1 MRGMTL
7 LIATI
12 LTLGYGF
19 AAQAAMSL
27 SIHRAGTAPEAVSTG
42 TSRIW
47 YGGTLAP
54 VTVEASAEP
63 KCAAAAAAKLD
74 NSGPRTNL

>member
-27 SIHRAGTAPEAVSTG
+27 NIRHAGATLPETAVSSTN
-42 TSRIW
+42 RIW

-54 VTVEASAEP
+54 VTVEATPEP
-63 KCAAAAAAKLD
+63 KCAAKLD
-74 NSGPRTNL
+74 NSGQRTNL

>member
-1 MRGMTL
+1 MRGLTL

-19 AAQAAMSL
+19 AAQAAMTL
-27 SIHRAGTAPEAVSTG
+27 DIRRAGAALPEAVASSTN
-42 TSRIW
+42 RIW

-54 VTVEASAEP
+54 VTVEGNADP
-63 KCAAAAAAKLD
+63 KCAAKLD
-74 NSGPRTNL
+74 NSGQRTNL

>member
-1 MRGMTL
+1 MRGLTL

-19 AAQAAMSL
+19 AAQAAMT
-27 SIHRAGTAPEAVSTG
+27 IGIRRAGAPLPETTVS
-42 TSRIW
+42 SSNRIW

-54 VTVEASAEP
+54 VTVEAP
-63 KCAAAAAAKLD
+63 AKLD
-74 NSGPRTNL
+74 KCEQRTNL

>member
-1 MRGMTL
+1 MRGLTL

-19 AAQAAMSL
+19 AAQAAMTL
-27 SIHRAGTAPEAVSTG
+27 DIRRAGAALPETVAST
-42 TSRIW
+42 TNRIW

-54 VTVEASAEP
+54 VTVEAP
-63 KCAAAAAAKLD
+63 AKLD
-74 NSGPRTNL
+74 KCDERTNL